1 MKIKGWLLM
10 LAALM
15 LGGCAVQPPLPV
27 DHQAQAWQTRMQQ
40 LGAQDDWVLTG
51 RIALFLENEQ
61 WNAHLRWRQRGDDYD
76 IQLLGPFGRHGATL
90 VGRAS
95 GVTLR
100 NAEGEVYQDQDV
112 DQLVYQTL
120 GWQLPVSG
128 LRYWVLGILAPG
140 PVTDLTLDPLGRP
153 QRLLQSGWDVGYDR
167 YTEVGDTMT
176 LPDRMRL
183 TFDTIRVRLVVDDWQ
198 INHDPT

>member
-1 MKIKGWLLM
+1 MRTLL
-10 LAALM
+10 LVCLVSLLLTA
-15 LGGCAVQPPLPV
+15 CAVRPPVPV
-27 DHQAQAWQTRMQQ
+27 DDREQAWRERVQ
-40 LGAQDDWVLTG
+40 LLSAQDEWTLSG

-76 IQLLGPFGRHGATL
+76 IQLFGPFGRHAATL
-90 VGRAS
+90 EGNAT

-100 NAEGEVYQDQDV
+100 NAEGDVYQDRDV
-112 DQLVYQTL
+112 DRLVHQAL

-128 LRYWVLGILAPG
+128 LRYWVLGIPSHDRLEG
-140 PVTDLTLDPLGRP
+140 RTLDSAGRA

-167 YTEVGDTMT
+167 YAEAVGPAP

-183 TFDTIRVRLVVDDWQ
+183 EFDDIRVRLVVDDWQ
-198 INHDPT
+198 MTP